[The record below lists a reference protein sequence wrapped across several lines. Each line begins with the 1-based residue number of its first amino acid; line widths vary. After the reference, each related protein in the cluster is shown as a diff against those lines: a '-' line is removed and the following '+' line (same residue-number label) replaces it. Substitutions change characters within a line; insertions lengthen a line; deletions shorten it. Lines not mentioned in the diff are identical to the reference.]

1 MKCPSCGKTLPSNI
15 HHCPYCGAA
24 VRRRVPAWARTMA
37 ILGFVGVVA
46 ILVYH
51 FMMRSSAELTTGD
64 EIAGTT
70 NGSEV
75 TGVTNFFVDVDDNDD
90 LYVRFS
96 LIDAEGKTTKADGSG
111 QVRMYKQG
119 ENELLYEKNF
129 NFSSSAFKDTFFV
142 LPFDMFIAIKRG
154 QREYWRYLFSIPS
167 DEIGEEVT
175 HKAIKYTGD
184 TAVLMEILVNIKNGK
199 TLTEETSVR
208 RCFCSVRSPRGN
220 SYSQI
225 LWRQGYFGSD

>member
-1 MKCPSCGKTLPSNI
+1 VKCPNCDKTLPSDI
-15 HHCPYCGAA
+15 RHCPYCGAA
-24 VRRRVPAWARTMA
+24 VRRRMPAWAKIMA
-37 ILGFVGVVA
+37 TLGFLGAIA
-46 ILVYH
+46 ILVYR
-51 FMMRSSAELTTGD
+51 FILVSAELTTGN
-64 EIAGTT
+64 EMAGATG
-70 NGSEV
+70 GSEV
-75 TGVTNFFVDVDDNDD
+75 AGITDFVVNVDDNND

-96 LIDAEGKTTKADGSG
+96 LVDTGGKTIKADGSC

-142 LPFDMFIAIKRG
+142 SDIDMFIAIKRG

-175 HKAIKYTGD
+175 YKAINYAGD
-184 TAVLMEILVNIKNGK
+184 TAILMEILVNIKNGK

-208 RCFCSVRSPRGN
+208 RCFYSVRSPRGHN
-220 SYSQI
+220 HLQI